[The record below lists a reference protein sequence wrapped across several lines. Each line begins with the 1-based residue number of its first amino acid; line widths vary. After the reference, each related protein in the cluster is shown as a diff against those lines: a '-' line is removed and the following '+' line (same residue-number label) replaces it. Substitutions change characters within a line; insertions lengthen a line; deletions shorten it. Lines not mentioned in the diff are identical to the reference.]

1 VDEDNSAVDM
11 GCSQGR
17 NDGHG
22 STVDGDGSVL
32 DGDCSVFDG
41 DSFAGER
48 EVQLHGREIAQLCM
62 TKIVQTFA
70 WVAHWDE
77 DSSAVDANC
86 PAVEGL

>member
-1 VDEDNSAVDM
+1 
-11 GCSQGR
+11 
-17 NDGHG
+17 
-22 STVDGDGSVL
+22 
-32 DGDCSVFDG
+32 
-41 DSFAGER
+41 
-48 EVQLHGREIAQLCM
+48 M